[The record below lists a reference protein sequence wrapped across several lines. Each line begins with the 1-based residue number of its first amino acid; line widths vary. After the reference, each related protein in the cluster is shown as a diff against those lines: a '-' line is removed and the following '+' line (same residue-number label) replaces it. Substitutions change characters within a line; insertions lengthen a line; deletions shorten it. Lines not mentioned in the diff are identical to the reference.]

1 MLSFNLTGFFCRVRH
16 GIASMFLID
25 LPLIINWE
33 KILQGKIETIRN
45 CVYMNKRIFS
55 LFIAETINSC
65 IIV

>member
-1 MLSFNLTGFFCRVRH
+1 
-16 GIASMFLID
+16 MFLID
-25 LPLIINWE
+25 FPLIINRE
-33 KILQGKIETIRN
+33 KILQGKIKTIRN